1 MFHRWQ
7 RSRCARLISYPVSNS
22 RCQAV
27 SFGWLPWPVV
37 PNNDVEA
44 RVGGFISG
52 VRHAVAAQAITA
64 RRFRFQ
70 RFPVPG
76 VHASPHQPKRRIEV
90 GLSVEAGLWS
100 GQGPHPPIAPPLGRP
115 WGLSIVQIPSH
126 QEIGPT
132 PALHPIRRVVV
143 VTEACGRTRQGGE
156 MHPRPHPPFRVPSTR
171 GGLESDGTD
180 WIPGVA
186 LCVLADSSLRCT
198 CAGLDCGEG
207 DRLMILPRYRGQER
221 SGCNLYSVF

>member
-156 MHPRPHPPFRVPSTR
+156 MHPASSPFSGPVDSGRAVDSRAMGPIGFRERPFACLQIRVC
-171 GGLESDGTD
+171 
-180 WIPGVA
+180 VA
-186 LCVLADSSLRCT
+186 PAQAWTVARVID
-198 CAGLDCGEG
+198 
-207 DRLMILPRYRGQER
+207 
-221 SGCNLYSVF
+221 

>member
-44 RVGGFISG
+44 RVGVFISG

-70 RFPVPG
+70 RFPAPG
-76 VHASPHQPKRRIEV
+76 VHASPHQPRRRIEV
-90 GLSVEAGLWS
+90 GLSVEGRVAAGPGS
-100 GQGPHPPIAPPLGRP
+100 HSPPLGRP
-115 WGLSIVQIPSH
+115 VEIPSH

-132 PALHPIRRVVV
+132 PASHPIRRVVV
-143 VTEACGRTRQGGE
+143 VTEACGRTRQGRE
-156 MHPRPHPPFRVPSTR
+156 LHPRPRPPFRVPSTR
-171 GGLESDGTD
+171 GARWTRGR
-180 WIPGVA
+180 W
-186 LCVLADSSLRCT
+186 
-198 CAGLDCGEG
+198 
-207 DRLMILPRYRGQER
+207 DRLDSGNGPLRACRFEFALRLRRPGLWRG
-221 SGCNLYSVF
+221 